1 MSPFFPQLLT
11 PKRTHTQRLH
21 TRHKYSL
28 HLKYPVVFIHD
39 SNSLLKNSF
48 HFLHPSTLNLF
59 FFFSALHH
67 VQNIAPSVYSS
78 HGNDDNHYGRKFS
91 CRFAFF
97 AGLAGVELSG
107 STLQNARLPFSFT
120 LLALLTGMEDRGD
133 KASSVVDE
141 ETVLLRGNTVTKRCM
156 TLIVI

>member
-1 MSPFFPQLLT
+1 MSTNLYSNIVVSTQF
-11 PKRTHTQRLH
+11 THTH
-21 TRHKYSL
+21 TAGLIKRHNEL
-28 HLKYPVVFIHD
+28 
-39 SNSLLKNSF
+39 
-48 HFLHPSTLNLF
+48 

-67 VQNIAPSVYSS
+67 VQNVAPSVYSS

-156 TLIVI
+156 TLIGI